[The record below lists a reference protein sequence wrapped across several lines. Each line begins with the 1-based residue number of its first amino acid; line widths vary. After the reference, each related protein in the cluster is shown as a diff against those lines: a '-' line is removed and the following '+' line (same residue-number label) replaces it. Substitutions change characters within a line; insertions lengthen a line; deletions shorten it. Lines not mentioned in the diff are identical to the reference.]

1 MREAHIS
8 TQQSQAEED
17 PRVSVAHAHARW
29 TSGAEESAPARPQAP
44 LRLIA
49 RVRDRAT
56 FEALAGVRP
65 VRRGP
70 LSLRCVLDATASA
83 PPRARVAYAVGGVG
97 GAVARNRARRRLR
110 AAVRGE
116 TGRLVSG
123 AYLFGAGRDAVTAP
137 FDVLQQSVREL
148 LDDVLRA
155 K

>member
-8 TQQSQAEED
+8 AQQSQAEED
-17 PRVSVAHAHARW
+17 PRLPSAHAHEGWPRG
-29 TSGAEESAPARPQAP
+29 SEESTLARSQAP

-70 LSLRCVLDATASA
+70 ISLRCVLDATASE

-110 AAVRGE
+110 AVVAAE
-116 TGRLVSG
+116 ADRLVDG
-123 AYLFGAGRDAVTAP
+123 AYLFGAGRDAVTAD
-137 FDVLQQSVREL
+137 FEVLERSVREL
-148 LDDVLRA
+148 LDDALGRP
-155 K
+155 